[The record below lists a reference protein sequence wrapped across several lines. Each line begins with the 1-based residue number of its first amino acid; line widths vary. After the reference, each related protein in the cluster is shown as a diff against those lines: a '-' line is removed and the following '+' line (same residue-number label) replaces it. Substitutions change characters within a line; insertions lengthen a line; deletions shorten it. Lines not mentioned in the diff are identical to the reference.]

1 MWYNLFI
8 KIFKGV
14 FFVMRKNKKNRKFNF
29 NVINAVMVGVL
40 ISLSLTLPF
49 MKGKQDNLQS
59 TEVTLTSE
67 FSIESEGENHI
78 INVVGKPATVE
89 NIEGVKPENETQV
102 STEDEGEPE
111 VQAEPEAEVEEPVE
125 AEPEQEPEVEQQ
137 EQEVQVQDYSETK
150 EFQDR
155 CRLTYAESG
164 LEDEIGQVAVAAT
177 IIHRQYSPE
186 FHADGNFYN
195 VMNNGFSSVHD
206 GEIFIMTKNPY
217 VLYYEDVPE
226 RTIRATER
234 ALNGEDPTEQL
245 LWEEAERL
253 GLDPEV
259 YAAGGAKYFYNPNAC
274 SEAALAERANIKC
287 KVQIG
292 NHVFYKVWDQ

>member
-1 MWYNLFI
+1 
-8 KIFKGV
+8 
-14 FFVMRKNKKNRKFNF
+14 MRKNKKNRKFNF
-29 NVINAVMVGVL
+29 NVINAVILGVL

-59 TEVTLTSE
+59 TEVALTSE

-78 INVVGKPATVE
+78 INVIGKPATVE
-89 NIEGVKPENETQV
+89 NIGSV
-102 STEDEGEPE
+102 
-111 VQAEPEAEVEEPVE
+111 EPEAEVEEPVE

-137 EQEVQVQDYSETK
+137 VQEAQDYSETK

-186 FHADGNFYN
+186 FRADGDFYN
-195 VMNNGFSSVHD
+195 VMNNGFSSVRN
-206 GEIFIMTKNPY
+206 GEIYIMTSNPY

-245 LWEEAERL
+245 LWEEAVRL

>member
-1 MWYNLFI
+1 M
-8 KIFKGV
+8 K
-14 FFVMRKNKKNRKFNF
+14 KNKKNRKSKASVI
-29 NVINAVMVGVL
+29 NVIIVGVL

-49 MKGKQDNLQS
+49 MKGKQDNPQS
-59 TEVTLTSE
+59 TEVVLTSE

-89 NIEGVKPENETQV
+89 NIGSVEPENETQV
-102 STEDEGEPE
+102 STEDEGKPE
-111 VQAEPEAEVEEPVE
+111 VQAEPEAEAEEPVE
-125 AEPEQEPEVEQQ
+125 AEPEQEPEVEQKVQ
-137 EQEVQVQDYSETK
+137 EAQDYSETK

-186 FHADGNFYN
+186 FRADGDFYN
-195 VMNNGFSSVHD
+195 VMNNGFSSVRN
-206 GEIFIMTKNPY
+206 GEIYIMTSNPY

-234 ALNGEDPTEQL
+234 ALNGEDPIEQL

-259 YAAGGAKYFYNPNAC
+259 YAAGGAKYFYNPNVC

>member
-1 MWYNLFI
+1 M
-8 KIFKGV
+8 K
-14 FFVMRKNKKNRKFNF
+14 KNKKNRKFNF
-29 NVINAVMVGVL
+29 NVINAVILGVL

-59 TEVTLTSE
+59 TEVALTSE

-78 INVVGKPATVE
+78 INVVEKPATVE
-89 NIEGVKPENETQV
+89 NIGSVEPENETQV
-102 STEDEGEPE
+102 STEDEGK
-111 VQAEPEAEVEEPVE
+111 PEAEAEEPVE
-125 AEPEQEPEVEQQ
+125 AEPEQEPEVEQKVQ
-137 EQEVQVQDYSETK
+137 EAQDYSETK

-186 FHADGNFYN
+186 FRADGDFYN
-195 VMNNGFSSVHD
+195 VMNNGFSSVRN
-206 GEIFIMTKNPY
+206 GEIYIMTSNPY

-259 YAAGGAKYFYNPNAC
+259 YAAGGAKYFYNPNVC

>member
-1 MWYNLFI
+1 
-8 KIFKGV
+8 
-14 FFVMRKNKKNRKFNF
+14 MRESKKNRKFNF
-29 NVINAVMVGVL
+29 RVINAVMIGVL

-59 TEVTLTSE
+59 TEVALTSE

-78 INVVGKPATVE
+78 INVVEKPATVE
-89 NIEGVKPENETQV
+89 NIGSV
-102 STEDEGEPE
+102 
-111 VQAEPEAEVEEPVE
+111 EPEAEVEEPVE

-137 EQEVQVQDYSETK
+137 VQETQDYSETK

-186 FHADGNFYN
+186 FRADGDFYN
-195 VMNNGFSSVHD
+195 VMNNGFSSVRN
-206 GEIFIMTKNPY
+206 GEIYIMTSNPY

-259 YAAGGAKYFYNPNAC
+259 YAAGGAKYFYNPNVC

>member
-1 MWYNLFI
+1 
-8 KIFKGV
+8 
-14 FFVMRKNKKNRKFNF
+14 MRKNKENRKFNF
-29 NVINAVMVGVL
+29 NVINAVILGIL

-59 TEVTLTSE
+59 TEVVLTSE

-78 INVVGKPATVE
+78 INVVEKPATVE
-89 NIEGVKPENETQV
+89 NIGSV
-102 STEDEGEPE
+102 
-111 VQAEPEAEVEEPVE
+111 EPEAEVEEPVE

-137 EQEVQVQDYSETK
+137 VQEAQDYSETK

-186 FHADGNFYN
+186 FRADGDFYN
-195 VMNNGFSSVHD
+195 VMNNGFSSVRN
-206 GEIFIMTKNPY
+206 GEIYIMTSNPY

-245 LWEEAERL
+245 LWEEAVRL

-259 YAAGGAKYFYNPNAC
+259 YAAGGAKYFYNPNVC

>member
-1 MWYNLFI
+1 
-8 KIFKGV
+8 
-14 FFVMRKNKKNRKFNF
+14 MRKNKKNRKFNF
-29 NVINAVMVGVL
+29 NVINAVVLGVL

-49 MKGKQDNLQS
+49 MKGKQDNPQS
-59 TEVTLTSE
+59 TEVVLTSE

-78 INVVGKPATVE
+78 INVVEKPATVE
-89 NIEGVKPENETQV
+89 NIGSV
-102 STEDEGEPE
+102 
-111 VQAEPEAEVEEPVE
+111 EPEAEAEEPVE
-125 AEPEQEPEVEQQ
+125 AEPEQEVEAEQ
-137 EQEVQVQDYSETK
+137 EQGAQVQDYSETK

-186 FHADGNFYN
+186 FRADGDFYN
-195 VMNNGFSSVHD
+195 VMNNGFSSVRN
-206 GEIFIMTKNPY
+206 GEIYIMTRNPY

-245 LWEEAERL
+245 LWEEAVRL

-259 YAAGGAKYFYNPNAC
+259 YAAGEAKYFYNPNVC

>member
-1 MWYNLFI
+1 M
-8 KIFKGV
+8 K
-14 FFVMRKNKKNRKFNF
+14 KNKKNRKSKASVI
-29 NVINAVMVGVL
+29 NVIIVGVL

-49 MKGKQDNLQS
+49 MKGKQDNPQS
-59 TEVTLTSE
+59 TEVVLTSE

-78 INVVGKPATVE
+78 INVVEKPATVE
-89 NIEGVKPENETQV
+89 NIGSV
-102 STEDEGEPE
+102 
-111 VQAEPEAEVEEPVE
+111 EPEAEVEEPVE

-137 EQEVQVQDYSETK
+137 VQEAQDYSETK

-186 FHADGNFYN
+186 FRADGDFYN
-195 VMNNGFSSVHD
+195 VMNNGFSSVRN
-206 GEIFIMTKNPY
+206 GEIYIMTSNPY

-259 YAAGGAKYFYNPNAC
+259 YAAGGAKYFYNPNVC

>member
-1 MWYNLFI
+1 M
-8 KIFKGV
+8 K
-14 FFVMRKNKKNRKFNF
+14 KNKKNRKSKASVI
-29 NVINAVMVGVL
+29 NVIIVGVL

-49 MKGKQDNLQS
+49 MKGKQDNPQS
-59 TEVTLTSE
+59 TEVVLTSE

-78 INVVGKPATVE
+78 INVVEKPATVE
-89 NIEGVKPENETQV
+89 NIGSV
-102 STEDEGEPE
+102 
-111 VQAEPEAEVEEPVE
+111 EPEAEAEEPVE
-125 AEPEQEPEVEQQ
+125 AEQ
-137 EQEVQVQDYSETK
+137 EQGAQVQDYSETK

-164 LEDEIGQVAVAAT
+164 LEDEIGQVAVEAT

-186 FHADGNFYN
+186 FRADGDFYQ
-195 VMNNGFSSVHD
+195 VMNNGFSSVRN
-206 GEIFIMTKNPY
+206 GEIYIMTRNPY

-245 LWEEAERL
+245 LWEEAVRL

-259 YAAGGAKYFYNPNAC
+259 YAAGGAKYFYNPNVC

>member
-1 MWYNLFI
+1 
-8 KIFKGV
+8 
-14 FFVMRKNKKNRKFNF
+14 MRKSNKNRKFNF
-29 NVINAVMVGVL
+29 KVGNVVLLGVL

-78 INVVGKPATVE
+78 INVVEKPATVE
-89 NIEGVKPENETQV
+89 NIGSV
-102 STEDEGEPE
+102 
-111 VQAEPEAEVEEPVE
+111 EPEAEVEEPVE
-125 AEPEQEPEVEQQ
+125 AEPEQEPEVKQQ
-137 EQEVQVQDYSETK
+137 VQEAQDYSETK

-206 GEIFIMTKNPY
+206 GEIFIMTRNPY

>member
-1 MWYNLFI
+1 M
-8 KIFKGV
+8 K
-14 FFVMRKNKKNRKFNF
+14 KNKKNRKFNF
-29 NVINAVMVGVL
+29 NVINAVILGVL

-59 TEVTLTSE
+59 TEVALTSE

-78 INVVGKPATVE
+78 INVVEKPATVE
-89 NIEGVKPENETQV
+89 NIGSV
-102 STEDEGEPE
+102 
-111 VQAEPEAEVEEPVE
+111 EPEAEVEEPVE

-137 EQEVQVQDYSETK
+137 VQEAQDYSETK

-186 FHADGNFYN
+186 FRADGDFYN
-195 VMNNGFSSVHD
+195 VMNNGFSSVRN
-206 GEIFIMTKNPY
+206 GEIYIMTSNPY

>member
-1 MWYNLFI
+1 M
-8 KIFKGV
+8 K
-14 FFVMRKNKKNRKFNF
+14 KNKKNRKSKASVI
-29 NVINAVMVGVL
+29 NVIIVGVL

-49 MKGKQDNLQS
+49 MKGKQDNPQS
-59 TEVTLTSE
+59 TEVVLTSE

-78 INVVGKPATVE
+78 INVVEKPATVE
-89 NIEGVKPENETQV
+89 NIGSV
-102 STEDEGEPE
+102 
-111 VQAEPEAEVEEPVE
+111 EPEAEAEEPVE

-137 EQEVQVQDYSETK
+137 VQEVQDYSETK

-186 FHADGNFYN
+186 FRADGDFYQ
-195 VMNNGFSSVHD
+195 VMNNGFSSVRN
-206 GEIFIMTKNPY
+206 GEIYIMTSNPY

-259 YAAGGAKYFYNPNAC
+259 YAAGGAKYFYNPNVC

>member
-1 MWYNLFI
+1 M
-8 KIFKGV
+8 K
-14 FFVMRKNKKNRKFNF
+14 KNKKNRKFNF
-29 NVINAVMVGVL
+29 NVINAVILGIL

-59 TEVTLTSE
+59 TEVVLTSE

-78 INVVGKPATVE
+78 INVVEKPATVE
-89 NIEGVKPENETQV
+89 NIGSV
-102 STEDEGEPE
+102 
-111 VQAEPEAEVEEPVE
+111 EPEAEVEEPVE

-137 EQEVQVQDYSETK
+137 VQEAQDYSETK

-186 FHADGNFYN
+186 FRADGDFYN
-195 VMNNGFSSVHD
+195 VMNNGFSSVRN
-206 GEIFIMTKNPY
+206 GEIYIMTSNPY

>member
-1 MWYNLFI
+1 M
-8 KIFKGV
+8 K
-14 FFVMRKNKKNRKFNF
+14 KNKKNRKSKASVI
-29 NVINAVMVGVL
+29 NVIIVGVL

-59 TEVTLTSE
+59 TEVALTSE

-78 INVVGKPATVE
+78 INVVEKPATVE
-89 NIEGVKPENETQV
+89 NIGSV
-102 STEDEGEPE
+102 
-111 VQAEPEAEVEEPVE
+111 EPEAEAEEPVE

-137 EQEVQVQDYSETK
+137 VQEAQDYSETK

-186 FHADGNFYN
+186 FRADGDFYN
-195 VMNNGFSSVHD
+195 VMNNGFSSVRN
-206 GEIFIMTKNPY
+206 GEIYIMTSNPY

>member
-1 MWYNLFI
+1 MI
-8 KIFKGV
+8 
-14 FFVMRKNKKNRKFNF
+14 
-29 NVINAVMVGVL
+29 GVL

-59 TEVTLTSE
+59 TEVALTSE

-78 INVVGKPATVE
+78 INVIGKPATVE
-89 NIEGVKPENETQV
+89 NIGSV
-102 STEDEGEPE
+102 
-111 VQAEPEAEVEEPVE
+111 EPEAEVEEPVE

-137 EQEVQVQDYSETK
+137 VQEAQVQDYSETK

-186 FHADGNFYN
+186 FRADGDFYQ
-195 VMNNGFSSVHD
+195 VMNNGFSSVRN
-206 GEIFIMTKNPY
+206 GEIYIMTSNPY

-245 LWEEAERL
+245 LWEEAVRL

-259 YAAGGAKYFYNPNAC
+259 YAAGGAKYFYNPNVC

>member
-1 MWYNLFI
+1 
-8 KIFKGV
+8 
-14 FFVMRKNKKNRKFNF
+14 MRKNKENRKFNF
-29 NVINAVMVGVL
+29 NVINAVILGVL

-59 TEVTLTSE
+59 TEVALTSE

-78 INVVGKPATVE
+78 INVIGKHATVE
-89 NIEGVKPENETQV
+89 NIGSV
-102 STEDEGEPE
+102 
-111 VQAEPEAEVEEPVE
+111 EPEAEVEEPVE
-125 AEPEQEPEVEQQ
+125 AEPEQEPEEEQQ
-137 EQEVQVQDYSETK
+137 VQEAQDYSETK

-186 FHADGNFYN
+186 FRADGDFYN
-195 VMNNGFSSVHD
+195 VMNNGFSSVRN
-206 GEIFIMTKNPY
+206 GEIYIMTSNPY

-259 YAAGGAKYFYNPNAC
+259 YAAGGAKYFYNPNVC

>member
-1 MWYNLFI
+1 
-8 KIFKGV
+8 
-14 FFVMRKNKKNRKFNF
+14 MRKNKENRKFNF
-29 NVINAVMVGVL
+29 NVINAVILGVL

-59 TEVTLTSE
+59 TEVALTSE

-78 INVVGKPATVE
+78 INVIGKPATVE
-89 NIEGVKPENETQV
+89 NIGSVEPENETQV
-102 STEDEGEPE
+102 STEDEGK
-111 VQAEPEAEVEEPVE
+111 PEAEAEEPVE

-137 EQEVQVQDYSETK
+137 VQEAQDYSETK

-186 FHADGNFYN
+186 FRADGDFYN
-195 VMNNGFSSVHD
+195 VMNNGFSSVRN
-206 GEIFIMTKNPY
+206 GEIYIMTSNPY

-259 YAAGGAKYFYNPNAC
+259 YAAGGAKYFYNPNVC

>member
-1 MWYNLFI
+1 
-8 KIFKGV
+8 
-14 FFVMRKNKKNRKFNF
+14 MRKNKENRKFNF
-29 NVINAVMVGVL
+29 NVINAVILGVL

-59 TEVTLTSE
+59 TEVALTSE

-78 INVVGKPATVE
+78 INVIGKPATVE
-89 NIEGVKPENETQV
+89 NIGSV
-102 STEDEGEPE
+102 
-111 VQAEPEAEVEEPVE
+111 EPEAEVEEPVE

-137 EQEVQVQDYSETK
+137 VQEAQDYSETK

-186 FHADGNFYN
+186 FRADGDFYN
-195 VMNNGFSSVHD
+195 VMNNGFSSVRN
-206 GEIFIMTKNPY
+206 GEIYIMTSNPY

-245 LWEEAERL
+245 LWEEAVRL

>member
-1 MWYNLFI
+1 
-8 KIFKGV
+8 
-14 FFVMRKNKKNRKFNF
+14 MRKNKENRKFNF
-29 NVINAVMVGVL
+29 NVINAVILGVL

-59 TEVTLTSE
+59 TEVALTSE

-78 INVVGKPATVE
+78 INVVEKPATVE
-89 NIEGVKPENETQV
+89 NIGSV
-102 STEDEGEPE
+102 
-111 VQAEPEAEVEEPVE
+111 EPEAEAEEPVE

-137 EQEVQVQDYSETK
+137 VQEAQDYSETK

-186 FHADGNFYN
+186 FRADGDFYN
-195 VMNNGFSSVHD
+195 VMNNGFSSVRN
-206 GEIFIMTKNPY
+206 GEIYIMTSNPY

>member
-1 MWYNLFI
+1 
-8 KIFKGV
+8 
-14 FFVMRKNKKNRKFNF
+14 MRKSKKNRKFNF
-29 NVINAVMVGVL
+29 RVINAVMIGVL

-59 TEVTLTSE
+59 TEVALTSE
-67 FSIESEGENHI
+67 FSIESEEENHI
-78 INVVGKPATVE
+78 INVVEKPATVE
-89 NIEGVKPENETQV
+89 NIGSDDASDTKT
-102 STEDEGEPE
+102 G
-111 VQAEPEAEVEEPVE
+111 AEPEAEVEEPVE

-137 EQEVQVQDYSETK
+137 VQEVQDYSETK

-186 FHADGNFYN
+186 FRADGDFYN
-195 VMNNGFSSVHD
+195 VMNNGFSSVRN
-206 GEIFIMTKNPY
+206 GEIYIMTSNPY

-259 YAAGGAKYFYNPNAC
+259 YAAGGAKYFYNPNVC

>member
-1 MWYNLFI
+1 
-8 KIFKGV
+8 
-14 FFVMRKNKKNRKFNF
+14 MRKNKENRKFNF
-29 NVINAVMVGVL
+29 NVINAVILGVL

-59 TEVTLTSE
+59 TEVALTSE

-78 INVVGKPATVE
+78 INVIGKPATVE
-89 NIEGVKPENETQV
+89 NIGSV
-102 STEDEGEPE
+102 
-111 VQAEPEAEVEEPVE
+111 EPEAEVEEPVE
-125 AEPEQEPEVEQQ
+125 AEPEQEPEEEQQ
-137 EQEVQVQDYSETK
+137 VQEAQDYSETK

-186 FHADGNFYN
+186 FRADGDFYN
-195 VMNNGFSSVHD
+195 VMNNGFSSVRN
-206 GEIFIMTKNPY
+206 GEIYIMTSNPY

-259 YAAGGAKYFYNPNAC
+259 YAAGGAKYFYNPNVC

>member
-1 MWYNLFI
+1 M
-8 KIFKGV
+8 K
-14 FFVMRKNKKNRKFNF
+14 KNKKNRKSKASVI
-29 NVINAVMVGVL
+29 NVIIVGVL

-49 MKGKQDNLQS
+49 MKGKQDNPQS
-59 TEVTLTSE
+59 TEVVLTSE

-78 INVVGKPATVE
+78 INVVEKPATVE
-89 NIEGVKPENETQV
+89 NIGSV
-102 STEDEGEPE
+102 
-111 VQAEPEAEVEEPVE
+111 EPEAEAEEPVE
-125 AEPEQEPEVEQQ
+125 AEPEQEVEAEQ
-137 EQEVQVQDYSETK
+137 EQGAQVQDYSETK

-186 FHADGNFYN
+186 FRADGDFYQ
-195 VMNNGFSSVHD
+195 VMNNGFSSVRN
-206 GEIFIMTKNPY
+206 GEIYIMTRNPY

-245 LWEEAERL
+245 LWEEAVRL

-259 YAAGGAKYFYNPNAC
+259 YAAGGAKYFYNPNVC

>member
-1 MWYNLFI
+1 M
-8 KIFKGV
+8 K
-14 FFVMRKNKKNRKFNF
+14 KNKKNRKSKASVI
-29 NVINAVMVGVL
+29 NVIIVGVL

-49 MKGKQDNLQS
+49 MKGKRDNPQS
-59 TEVTLTSE
+59 TEVVLTSE

-78 INVVGKPATVE
+78 INVVEKPATVE
-89 NIEGVKPENETQV
+89 NIGSVDPE
-102 STEDEGEPE
+102 S
-111 VQAEPEAEVEEPVE
+111 EVEEPVE

-137 EQEVQVQDYSETK
+137 VQEVQDYSETK

-186 FHADGNFYN
+186 FRADGDFYQ
-195 VMNNGFSSVHD
+195 VMNNGFSSVRN
-206 GEIFIMTKNPY
+206 GEIYIMTSNPY

-234 ALNGEDPTEQL
+234 ALNGEDPTEEL

-259 YAAGGAKYFYNPNAC
+259 YAAGGAKYFYNPNVC

>member
-1 MWYNLFI
+1 
-8 KIFKGV
+8 
-14 FFVMRKNKKNRKFNF
+14 MRKNKKNRKFNF
-29 NVINAVMVGVL
+29 NVINAVMIGVL

-59 TEVTLTSE
+59 TEVALTSE

-78 INVVGKPATVE
+78 INVIGKPATVE
-89 NIEGVKPENETQV
+89 NIGSV
-102 STEDEGEPE
+102 
-111 VQAEPEAEVEEPVE
+111 EPEAEVEEPVE
-125 AEPEQEPEVEQQ
+125 AEPEQEPEEEQQ
-137 EQEVQVQDYSETK
+137 VQEAQDYSETK

-186 FHADGNFYN
+186 FRADGDFYN
-195 VMNNGFSSVHD
+195 VMNNGFSSVRN
-206 GEIFIMTKNPY
+206 GEIYIMTSNPY

-259 YAAGGAKYFYNPNAC
+259 YAAGGAKYFYNPNVC

>member
-1 MWYNLFI
+1 M
-8 KIFKGV
+8 K
-14 FFVMRKNKKNRKFNF
+14 KNKKNRKSKASVI
-29 NVINAVMVGVL
+29 NVIIVGVL

-49 MKGKQDNLQS
+49 MKGKQDNPQS
-59 TEVTLTSE
+59 TEVVLTSE

-78 INVVGKPATVE
+78 INVVEKPATVE
-89 NIEGVKPENETQV
+89 NIGSV
-102 STEDEGEPE
+102 
-111 VQAEPEAEVEEPVE
+111 EPEAEVEEPVE

-137 EQEVQVQDYSETK
+137 VQEAQDYSETK

-186 FHADGNFYN
+186 FRADGDFYN
-195 VMNNGFSSVHD
+195 VMNNGFSSVRN
-206 GEIFIMTKNPY
+206 GEIYIMTSNPY

-245 LWEEAERL
+245 LWEEAVRL

-259 YAAGGAKYFYNPNAC
+259 YAAGGAKYFYNPNVC

>member
-1 MWYNLFI
+1 
-8 KIFKGV
+8 
-14 FFVMRKNKKNRKFNF
+14 MRKNKENRKFNF
-29 NVINAVMVGVL
+29 NVINAVILGVL

-59 TEVTLTSE
+59 TEVALTSE

-78 INVVGKPATVE
+78 INVIGKPATVE
-89 NIEGVKPENETQV
+89 NIGSV
-102 STEDEGEPE
+102 
-111 VQAEPEAEVEEPVE
+111 EPEAEVEEPVE

-137 EQEVQVQDYSETK
+137 VQEAQDYSETK

-186 FHADGNFYN
+186 FRADGDFYN
-195 VMNNGFSSVHD
+195 VMNNGFSSVRN
-206 GEIFIMTKNPY
+206 GEIYIMTSNPY

-259 YAAGGAKYFYNPNAC
+259 YAAGGAKYFYNPNVC

>member
-1 MWYNLFI
+1 
-8 KIFKGV
+8 
-14 FFVMRKNKKNRKFNF
+14 MRKSNYAKVRRIRSFINGIEVIVAILIGVIFSLYLFGPQLSFKDSEETTKEGTQIEGAGRRK
-29 NVINAVMVGVL
+29 
-40 ISLSLTLPF
+40 T
-49 MKGKQDNLQS
+49 
-59 TEVTLTSE
+59 
-67 FSIESEGENHI
+67 
-78 INVVGKPATVE
+78 INVSITYATAVNPETESVE
-89 NIEGVKPENETQV
+89 
-102 STEDEGEPE
+102 TEA
-111 VQAEPEAEVEEPVE
+111 AEPEDEADVEVE
-125 AEPEQEPEVEQQ
+125 AEPEIESEAE
-137 EQEVQVQDYSETK
+137 ETACEEVQQYDSETK

-186 FHADGNFYN
+186 FRADGNFYN
-195 VMNNGFSSVHD
+195 VMNNGFSSVRN
-206 GEIFIMTKNPY
+206 GEIYIMTSNPY

-234 ALNGEDPTEQL
+234 AINGEDPTEQL
-245 LWEEAERL
+245 LWEEAVRL

-274 SEAALAERANIKC
+274 SEADLAERANIKC

-292 NHVFYKVWDQ
+292 NHVFYKVWDK

>member
-1 MWYNLFI
+1 M
-8 KIFKGV
+8 K
-14 FFVMRKNKKNRKFNF
+14 KNKKNRKSKASVI
-29 NVINAVMVGVL
+29 NVIIVGVL

-49 MKGKQDNLQS
+49 MKGKQDNPQS
-59 TEVTLTSE
+59 TEVVLTSE

-78 INVVGKPATVE
+78 INVVEKPATVE
-89 NIEGVKPENETQV
+89 NIGSV
-102 STEDEGEPE
+102 
-111 VQAEPEAEVEEPVE
+111 EPEAEAEEPVE
-125 AEPEQEPEVEQQ
+125 AEPEQEVEAEQQ
-137 EQEVQVQDYSETK
+137 VQEVQDYSETK

-186 FHADGNFYN
+186 FRADGDFYQ
-195 VMNNGFSSVHD
+195 VMNNGFSSVRN
-206 GEIFIMTKNPY
+206 GEIYIMTSNPY

-245 LWEEAERL
+245 LWEEAVRL

-259 YAAGGAKYFYNPNAC
+259 YAAGGAKYFYNPNVC

>member
-1 MWYNLFI
+1 
-8 KIFKGV
+8 
-14 FFVMRKNKKNRKFNF
+14 MRKNKKNRKFNF
-29 NVINAVMVGVL
+29 NVINAVVLGVL

-49 MKGKQDNLQS
+49 MKGKQDNPQS
-59 TEVTLTSE
+59 TEVVLTSE

-78 INVVGKPATVE
+78 INVVEKPATVE
-89 NIEGVKPENETQV
+89 NIGSV
-102 STEDEGEPE
+102 
-111 VQAEPEAEVEEPVE
+111 EPEAEAEEPVE
-125 AEPEQEPEVEQQ
+125 AEPEQEVEAEQ
-137 EQEVQVQDYSETK
+137 EQGAQVQDYSETK

-186 FHADGNFYN
+186 FRADGDFYN
-195 VMNNGFSSVHD
+195 VMNNGFSSVRN
-206 GEIFIMTKNPY
+206 GEIYIMTRNPY

-245 LWEEAERL
+245 LWEEAVRL

-259 YAAGGAKYFYNPNAC
+259 YAAGGAKYFYNPNVC

>member
-1 MWYNLFI
+1 
-8 KIFKGV
+8 
-14 FFVMRKNKKNRKFNF
+14 MRKSNKNRKFNF
-29 NVINAVMVGVL
+29 NVINAVMLGVL

-49 MKGKQDNLQS
+49 MKGKKDNLQS
-59 TEVTLTSE
+59 TEVALTSE
-67 FSIESEGENHI
+67 FSIESGGENHI

-89 NIEGVKPENETQV
+89 NIGSEDASDTETEVEPENETQV
-102 STEDEGEPE
+102 STEDEGKPE
-111 VQAEPEAEVEEPVE
+111 VQVEPEAEAEEPTE
-125 AEPEQEPEVEQQ
+125 AESEPEQETEVKQ
-137 EQEVQVQDYSETK
+137 EQEAQVQDYSETK

-186 FHADGNFYN
+186 FRADGNFYN
-195 VMNNGFSSVHD
+195 VMNNGFSSVRN
-206 GEIFIMTKNPY
+206 GEIYIMTSNPY

-234 ALNGEDPTEQL
+234 ALDGEDPTEQL
-245 LWEEAERL
+245 LWDEAVRL

>member
-1 MWYNLFI
+1 M
-8 KIFKGV
+8 K
-14 FFVMRKNKKNRKFNF
+14 KNKKNRKFNF
-29 NVINAVMVGVL
+29 NVINAVILGVL

-59 TEVTLTSE
+59 TEVALTSE

-78 INVVGKPATVE
+78 INVVEKPATVE
-89 NIEGVKPENETQV
+89 NIGSVEPENETQV
-102 STEDEGEPE
+102 STEDEGK
-111 VQAEPEAEVEEPVE
+111 PEAEAEEPVE
-125 AEPEQEPEVEQQ
+125 AEPEQEPEVEQK
-137 EQEVQVQDYSETK
+137 VQVAQDYSETK

-186 FHADGNFYN
+186 FRADGDFYN
-195 VMNNGFSSVHD
+195 VMNNGFSSVRN
-206 GEIFIMTKNPY
+206 GEIYIMTSNPY

-234 ALNGEDPTEQL
+234 ALNGEDPIEQL

-259 YAAGGAKYFYNPNAC
+259 YAAGGAKYFYNPNVC

>member
-1 MWYNLFI
+1 
-8 KIFKGV
+8 
-14 FFVMRKNKKNRKFNF
+14 MRKNKENRKFNF
-29 NVINAVMVGVL
+29 NVINAVILGVL

-49 MKGKQDNLQS
+49 MKGKQDNPQS
-59 TEVTLTSE
+59 TEVVLTSE

-78 INVVGKPATVE
+78 INVVEKPATVE
-89 NIEGVKPENETQV
+89 NIG
-102 STEDEGEPE
+102 S
-111 VQAEPEAEVEEPVE
+111 AEPEAEVEEPVE

-137 EQEVQVQDYSETK
+137 VQEVQDYSETK

-186 FHADGNFYN
+186 FRADGDFYQ
-195 VMNNGFSSVHD
+195 VMNNGFSSVRN
-206 GEIFIMTKNPY
+206 GEIYIMTRNPY

-259 YAAGGAKYFYNPNAC
+259 YAAGGAKYFYNPNVC

>member
-1 MWYNLFI
+1 
-8 KIFKGV
+8 
-14 FFVMRKNKKNRKFNF
+14 MRKNKENRKFNF
-29 NVINAVMVGVL
+29 NVINAVILGIL

-59 TEVTLTSE
+59 TEVVLTSE

-78 INVVGKPATVE
+78 INVVEKPATVE
-89 NIEGVKPENETQV
+89 NIGSV
-102 STEDEGEPE
+102 
-111 VQAEPEAEVEEPVE
+111 EPEAEVEEPVE
-125 AEPEQEPEVEQQ
+125 AEPEQELEVEQQ
-137 EQEVQVQDYSETK
+137 VQEAQDYSETK

-186 FHADGNFYN
+186 FRADGDFYN
-195 VMNNGFSSVHD
+195 VMNNGFSSVRN
-206 GEIFIMTKNPY
+206 GEIYIMTSNPY

-259 YAAGGAKYFYNPNAC
+259 YAAGGAKYFYNPNVC

>member
-1 MWYNLFI
+1 
-8 KIFKGV
+8 
-14 FFVMRKNKKNRKFNF
+14 MRKNKENRKFNF
-29 NVINAVMVGVL
+29 NVINAVILGIL

-59 TEVTLTSE
+59 TEVVLTSE

-78 INVVGKPATVE
+78 INVVEKPATVE
-89 NIEGVKPENETQV
+89 NIGSV
-102 STEDEGEPE
+102 
-111 VQAEPEAEVEEPVE
+111 EPEAEVEEPVE

-137 EQEVQVQDYSETK
+137 VQEAQDYSETK

-186 FHADGNFYN
+186 FRADGDFYN
-195 VMNNGFSSVHD
+195 VMNNGFSSVRN
-206 GEIFIMTKNPY
+206 GEIYIMTSNPY

-259 YAAGGAKYFYNPNAC
+259 YAAGGAKYFYNPNVC

>member
-1 MWYNLFI
+1 M
-8 KIFKGV
+8 K
-14 FFVMRKNKKNRKFNF
+14 KNKKNRKFNF
-29 NVINAVMVGVL
+29 NVINAVILGVL

-59 TEVTLTSE
+59 TEVALTSE

-78 INVVGKPATVE
+78 INVVEKPATVE
-89 NIEGVKPENETQV
+89 NIGSVEPENETQV
-102 STEDEGEPE
+102 STEDEGK
-111 VQAEPEAEVEEPVE
+111 PEAEVEEPVE

-137 EQEVQVQDYSETK
+137 VQEAQDYSETK

-186 FHADGNFYN
+186 FRADGNFYN
-195 VMNNGFSSVHD
+195 VMNNGFSSVRN
-206 GEIFIMTKNPY
+206 GEIYIMTSNPY

-245 LWEEAERL
+245 LWEEAVRL

>member
-1 MWYNLFI
+1 
-8 KIFKGV
+8 
-14 FFVMRKNKKNRKFNF
+14 MRKNKENRKFNF
-29 NVINAVMVGVL
+29 NVINAVILGVL

-59 TEVTLTSE
+59 TEVALTSE

-78 INVVGKPATVE
+78 INVVEKPATVE
-89 NIEGVKPENETQV
+89 NIGSV
-102 STEDEGEPE
+102 
-111 VQAEPEAEVEEPVE
+111 EPEAEVEEPVE

-137 EQEVQVQDYSETK
+137 VQEAQDYSETK

-186 FHADGNFYN
+186 FRADGDFYN
-195 VMNNGFSSVHD
+195 VMNNGFSSVRN
-206 GEIFIMTKNPY
+206 GEIYIMTSNPY

-259 YAAGGAKYFYNPNAC
+259 YAAGGAKYFYNPNVC

>member
-1 MWYNLFI
+1 M
-8 KIFKGV
+8 K
-14 FFVMRKNKKNRKFNF
+14 KNKKNRKFNF
-29 NVINAVMVGVL
+29 NVINAVILGVL

-59 TEVTLTSE
+59 TEVALTSE

-78 INVVGKPATVE
+78 INVVEKPATVE
-89 NIEGVKPENETQV
+89 NIGSVEPENETQV
-102 STEDEGEPE
+102 STEDEGK
-111 VQAEPEAEVEEPVE
+111 PEAEAEEPVE
-125 AEPEQEPEVEQQ
+125 AEPEQEPEVEQKVQ
-137 EQEVQVQDYSETK
+137 EAQDYSETK

-186 FHADGNFYN
+186 FRADGDFYN
-195 VMNNGFSSVHD
+195 VMNNGFSSVRN
-206 GEIFIMTKNPY
+206 GEIYIMTSNPY

-234 ALNGEDPTEQL
+234 ALNGEDPIEQL
-245 LWEEAERL
+245 LWEEAENNQEQQLLYRTDF
-253 GLDPEV
+253 G
-259 YAAGGAKYFYNPNAC
+259 K
-274 SEAALAERANIKC
+274 
-287 KVQIG
+287 
-292 NHVFYKVWDQ
+292 

>member
-1 MWYNLFI
+1 
-8 KIFKGV
+8 
-14 FFVMRKNKKNRKFNF
+14 MRKNKENRKFNF
-29 NVINAVMVGVL
+29 NVINAVILGIL

-59 TEVTLTSE
+59 TEVVLTSE

-78 INVVGKPATVE
+78 INVVEKPATVE
-89 NIEGVKPENETQV
+89 NIGRV
-102 STEDEGEPE
+102 D
-111 VQAEPEAEVEEPVE
+111 PEAEVEEPVE

-137 EQEVQVQDYSETK
+137 VQEAQDYSETK

-186 FHADGNFYN
+186 FRADGDFYN
-195 VMNNGFSSVHD
+195 VMNNGFSSVRN
-206 GEIFIMTKNPY
+206 GEIYIMTSNPY